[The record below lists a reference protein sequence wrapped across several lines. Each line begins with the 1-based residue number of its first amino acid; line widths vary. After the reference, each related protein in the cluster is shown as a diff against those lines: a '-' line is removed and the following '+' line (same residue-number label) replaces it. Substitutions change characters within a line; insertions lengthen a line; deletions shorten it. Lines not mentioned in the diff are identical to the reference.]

1 MVATVGCANLK
12 VKKIGL
18 TMENEHQFVLI
29 VWADA
34 HAGEGHWDTLDP
46 DDKDEH
52 LVATVGMLVAEQD
65 GGKPKHLTVAQS
77 KSPDGFFDHV
87 IHIPSA
93 MMRSVTFLTPF
104 TKPIDN

>member
-1 MVATVGCANLK
+1 
-12 VKKIGL
+12 
-18 TMENEHQFVLI
+18 MENDHQLVLI

-52 LVATVGMLVAEQD
+52 LVHTVGMLISEQD
-65 GGKPKHLTVAQS
+65 GGKPKHLTIAQS
-77 KSPDGFFDHV
+77 KSPDGFYDHV
-87 IHIPSA
+87 IHIPNA
-93 MMRSVTFLTPF
+93 MMRTVTFLTPF